1 MNSNLS
7 DRNLIDIDRTALDRE
22 LCRHPGDLLR
32 ASEVRTLL
40 DDRMQNLKQDLVEEK
55 RKHELLQAQLQL
67 EYRLTFEDSGRK
79 VTETAIQSYII
90 SDPRYQTSQAM
101 YSRLERDILAAN
113 TELSKSENE
122 LNALKIK
129 GHMLRDLTALY
140 TANYFSTDAR

>member
-1 MNSNLS
+1 MLEKNPF
-7 DRNLIDIDRTALDRE
+7 DIDQTALDRE
-22 LCRHPGDLLR
+22 LCRHPGELLKTSEER
-32 ASEVRTLL
+32 AKL
-40 DDRMQNLKQDLVEEK
+40 DFNIQKLKQNLIEMK
-55 RKHELLQAQLQL
+55 RGHELLQAELQL
-67 EYRLTFEDSGRK
+67 EYRKTFEESGKK
-79 VTETAIQSYII
+79 VTETAIQSYIV